1 MLRILA
7 ITAILIIISASPMY
21 SVDLPERPEV
31 IFRDGPPHMIPI
43 VKENTE
49 FVLMAINRFYTN
61 KTPFP
66 SGAPG
71 RIFREE
77 DGQNGLNELLV
88 LAQQTGMFIT
98 SEVFEPVILELI
110 DGSLEVRRL
119 FVELDAENVL
129 ANEVTQELVL
139 AYSAEGILIGARFA
153 MERERFDN
161 IINSSNSLQDE
172 FRRKQIVNYLERFR
186 TAYNRKDILFIEQQ
200 FSDDAL
206 IITGTRIQSVRS
218 EDVPLDNSLG
228 QSEQFR
234 LIRQTKAEYIK
245 RLRDEVF
252 AANAFINVEFSDIE
266 IYRHE
271 VYEEVYGIN
280 LVQRWDSSRYSDDG
294 YLFLMIDYE
303 DELRPKIYV
312 RAWQREPFE
321 DGRII
326 AMDMFTLIK

>member
-1 MLRILA
+1 MLLLIAFLLLSVPVPA
-7 ITAILIIISASPMY
+7 AATAY
-21 SVDLPERPEV
+21 DELPARPEV

-43 VKENTE
+43 LQENTE
-49 FVLMAINRFYTN
+49 FVLMAINRYYRSETSFGSAA
-61 KTPFP
+61 P
-66 SGAPG
+66 S
-71 RIFREE
+71 RLFRGE
-77 DGQNGLNELLV
+77 DGQHGYSELSI
-88 LAQQTGMFIT
+88 LAQETGMFVT
-98 SEVFEPVILELI
+98 REVFEPVILELI

-119 FVELDAENVL
+119 FVQLDAENVL
-129 ANEVTQELVL
+129 EHEATQELVL
-139 AYSAEGILIGARFA
+139 AYSADGVLIGARFA
-153 MERERFDN
+153 MEMERFDS

-172 FRRKQIVNYLERFR
+172 FRRKQIINYLERFR
-186 TAYNRKDILFIEQQ
+186 TAYNRKDIDFIEQQ
-200 FSDDAL
+200 FSEDAL

-218 EDVPLDNSLG
+218 DDVPLDNSLG

-234 LIRQTKAEYIK
+234 LIRQTKAEYIR

-252 AANAFINVEFSDIE
+252 AVNAFINVEFSDIE

-312 RAWQREPFE
+312 RAWQREPFD